1 MMRGAIIFGALLCVV
16 ATAQRIDHAG
26 RILGDLQVPSAPI
39 LFNTPQ
45 ADQILTTM
53 QICPR
58 TSAWNEV
65 IENRPL
71 LSNSAAMIAMI
82 RSELASNRRNLR
94 AFYEMNFVLVPVS
107 QPLVPIDFVTY
118 PDESDPGPY
127 PIPTNMPIELW
138 PVNTEGQTL
147 DQWQR
152 DALGWGG
159 DRHGLIVQPGNGNL
173 FETWQMKKLS
183 TGAWQASNGAKF
195 DLNSNALRPLG
206 WTSGDAAGLAMFPA
220 LVRYDEVQRG
230 SIEHAVRLVVKH
242 TRREY
247 IYPATHHASNPSTTD
262 PNVPAMG
269 QRLRLKA
276 SFVIPSTWTPEAKCV
291 ARAMKKYGCIV
302 ADNGNFF
309 QISVTPDD
317 RWPVGAF
324 DNLWDIDVNQF
335 EVVQTTGANEGPRS
349 PNPPVA
355 NAGADRSGQVG
366 APVALP
372 GATSGG
378 TGQVSTLWTKYSGP
392 GSVTFANPASAS
404 TSATFSAAGAY
415 TLMLRASDAVH
426 TPGFDAVVVTVTSGG
441 AISNLTMT
449 PNPVDGGYQATGTVT
464 LALPAPSGGATVAI
478 TDTLSML
485 TPPATV
491 VVPQGQTARSFSV
504 AASVVNTAY
513 VGNLIASY
521 SGAQRVLSVTVQP
534 GPAIQNLTLTPSA
547 VTGGASS
554 TGRVTLNKP
563 APTGGTT
570 VSLTD
575 SSAAV
580 SMKATV
586 KIPAGSTDI
595 AFLVS
600 TTPVASTL
608 NANVTAAVPGS
619 ALGATLA
626 VRTAALAAVAI
637 TPSTVT
643 GGASATGT
651 LTLNGVAAQ
660 GGASASL
667 SDNSASA
674 SVPAT
679 IVIPQGQTSS
689 QFTVATS
696 AVASTAVATISAS
709 RLGVVRTTTLTIV
722 P

>member
-1 MMRGAIIFGALLCVV
+1 MMRGAFIFGTLLCVV
-16 ATAQRIDHAG
+16 APAQRIDHAG
-26 RILGDLQVPSAPI
+26 RILGDLQLPTAPI

-45 ADQILTTM
+45 ADQILATM

-71 LSNSAAMIAMI
+71 LANSAAMIAMI

-94 AFYEMNFVLVPVS
+94 AFYEMNFVLVPNS
-107 QPLVPIDFVTY
+107 QPLVPIEFVTY

-173 FETWQMKKLS
+173 FETWQRKKLS

-324 DNLWDIDVNQF
+324 DNLWDVDVNQF

-378 TGQVSTLWTKYSGP
+378 TGQVSALWTKYSGP

-547 VTGGASS
+547 VTGGASL

-580 SMKATV
+580 SMR
-586 KIPAGSTDI
+586 P
-595 AFLVS
+595 
-600 TTPVASTL
+600 
-608 NANVTAAVPGS
+608 
-619 ALGATLA
+619 
-626 VRTAALAAVAI
+626 R
-637 TPSTVT
+637 
-643 GGASATGT
+643 
-651 LTLNGVAAQ
+651 
-660 GGASASL
+660 
-667 SDNSASA
+667 
-674 SVPAT
+674 
-679 IVIPQGQTSS
+679 
-689 QFTVATS
+689 
-696 AVASTAVATISAS
+696 
-709 RLGVVRTTTLTIV
+709 
-722 P
+722 